1 MDQELLRLHL
11 AMTESSLSAS
21 VTWAVSIP
29 LIQRPADD
37 AGAEQVEPDSEIPP
51 AEAGAEVGDNA
62 GPEVIRRCWLELL
75 LQQVL
80 HYANSTSALP

>member
-1 MDQELLRLHL
+1 M
-11 AMTESSLSAS
+11 
-21 VTWAVSIP
+21 AVSIP
-29 LIQRPADD
+29 LIQRPADE
-37 AGAEQVEPDSEIPP
+37 AGAEQVDPDSEIPP